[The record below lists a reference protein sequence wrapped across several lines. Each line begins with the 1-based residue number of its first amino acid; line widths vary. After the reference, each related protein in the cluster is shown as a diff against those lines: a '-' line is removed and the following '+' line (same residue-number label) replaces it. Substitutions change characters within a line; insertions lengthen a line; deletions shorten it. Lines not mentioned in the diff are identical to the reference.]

1 MSHLNRTMTWVIGI
15 CVLLVFAIVFRA
27 RSVSFWLYT
36 AVLVVLIARLVVG
49 LTLRR
54 LRITHSMAN
63 DHVFPGER
71 VRFTLKVRNGSPLP
85 APWVWVEDQVPANL
99 HKGPVFSHVATLQPG
114 QERTYSYE
122 VQTTE
127 RGLYRVGRVDV
138 SVGDWFGL
146 RELTGIVDEPRWLTV
161 YPRIVSIPPLKIPAR
176 LPVGP
181 RRDPLSPFQDVDP
194 IGLRPY
200 RSGDP
205 LRLIAWKATAHRD
218 ELTVKEV
225 PLVRERITYFFL
237 NFSRADWDPGRRFE
251 LIERV
256 ISVAATLIWW
266 EPDPRHSLGLVAYGR
281 ITRSVPEGIG
291 RDVEDPRVLRVAA
304 HYGPAQRRALL
315 ETLAGLE
322 PGDGPPFIDM
332 LADEARHLPWGATIV
347 LLVPTNT
354 ERLVALAAQLQTR
367 GHPVVILT
375 FEPRRTM
382 GRSGITVHEVQFDM
396 QEVRWA

>member
-1 MSHLNRTMTWVIGI
+1 MNRTLNWTVILGI
-15 CVLLVFAIVFRA
+15 LLVFAIVVRA
-27 RSVSFWLYT
+27 RSVAFWLYVGIL
-36 AVLVVLIARLVVG
+36 VLLTARLVVG

-54 LRITHSMAN
+54 LRLIHSVGR

-71 VRFTLKVRNGSPLP
+71 VTFTLKVRNGSPLP
-85 APWVWVEDQVPANL
+85 APWVWVLEHVPSKL
-99 HKGPVFSHVATLQPG
+99 HKGPVFSHVATMNPG
-114 QERTYSYE
+114 QERVYHYE
-122 VQTTE
+122 VQATE
-127 RGLYRVGRVDV
+127 RGLYRLGHLEV

-146 RELTGIVDEPRWLTV
+146 RELTGLVDEPQWLTV
-161 YPRIVSIPPLKIPAR
+161 YPRVLHIQPLPLPAR

-194 IGLRPY
+194 IGIRQY

-205 LRLIAWKATAHRD
+205 LRLIAWKASAHRD
-218 ELTVKEV
+218 ELMVKEV
-225 PLVRERITYFFL
+225 PQVRERVTYYFL
-237 NFSRADWDPGRRFE
+237 DFSRDDWDPGRRFE

-256 ISVAATLIWW
+256 IEVAASLIWW

-281 ITRSVPEGIG
+281 IVRAVPEGIG
-291 RDVEDPRVLRVAA
+291 RDVDDPAVMRVPARS
-304 HYGPAQRRALL
+304 GPGQRRALL
-315 ETLAGLE
+315 EALAGLE
-322 PGDGPPFIDM
+322 PGEGPPFLEM
-332 LADEARHLPWGATIV
+332 LSGEVRNLPWGATVV

-354 ERLVALAAQLQTR
+354 EKLVTTATQLQKR

-382 GRSGITVHEVQFDM
+382 GTTSIAVREVQFEA